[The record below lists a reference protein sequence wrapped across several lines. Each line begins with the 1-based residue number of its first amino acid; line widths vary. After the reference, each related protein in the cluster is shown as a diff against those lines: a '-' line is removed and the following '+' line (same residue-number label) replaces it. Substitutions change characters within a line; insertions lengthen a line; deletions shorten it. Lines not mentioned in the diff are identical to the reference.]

1 MKRFFIFLWIFI
13 SVLCII
19 YTFKWLFFTKHIWHF
34 KTSAGK
40 LEYFKYYEEI
50 MKTIPSPTSTHQ
62 IETAWGDVFIY
73 EWRNQ
78 NAKDFSPIILLS
90 GHSSG
95 TPMWSE
101 NLEYFT
107 KNHTVFAIDTLWDV
121 WKSIQNVPLENGDDS
136 LWIAEAIE
144 KLWIS
149 KAHFVGHSFWA
160 GYLANFAVKNPEKVE
175 SLTLLEPAI
184 ALNSLSFKTMFWAT
198 ISSIWLFPESW
209 KNYALAQISWESSEN
224 ISSENPLA
232 QMIKV
237 ASTEFSSSLPSPK
250 TLSTE
255 ELKNINFPVYVALS
269 DKSAITGKAALE
281 SAKLI
286 PNATVKVW
294 ENTTHS
300 LPMEVKEELSKE
312 LEIFWKKID
321 FTKNKI
327 QFSKYLL
334 NYKKWKNLQI

>member
-50 MKTIPSPTSTHQ
+50 MKSIPSPTSTHQ

-121 WKSIQNVPLENGDDS
+121 WKSIQNVHLESGDDS
-136 LWIAEAIE
+136 LWLAETVN

-184 ALNSLSFKTMFWAT
+184 ALNSLSF
-198 ISSIWLFPESW
+198 

-327 QFSKYLL
+327 QFSKYSL